1 MRRGDRVSAHSDCIG
16 PPVRRWFVAIA
27 GMVAVFL
34 SGCAEDIETRYG
46 GRAGASVNGTGVLA
60 DMFEN
65 AGHQVISR
73 SSLSPGLHETADV
86 IVWFPDD
93 FQPPNQP
100 AIRWLENWLA
110 ARAGRTVIYVGR
122 DYDAAP
128 AYWREIQPLPPLEQ
142 AAQVQE
148 KRLAAEQ
155 RFDTERSTAADGASC
170 DWFTLQ
176 KIAKPP
182 LRVTTLSGPWSAGV
196 NPAGADIDLYSQY
209 KFAADDEAL
218 LASDQETIVARRS
231 YFAPIDY
238 ASGAETS
245 QLIVVTNG
253 SFLLNFSLI
262 NHEHRKLAGHLIAE
276 IPPGQRVVF
285 LESGEG
291 GPRILDSDPQP
302 KSPNGL
308 EVFAVWPLGTVLL
321 HLAVAGVIFCF
332 ARYPIFGVPRD
343 PAKESLSDFGKHV
356 TAYAEL
362 LEATGDR
369 QYARQKLEQYRQS
382 VHKEGE
388 RLPA

>member
-1 MRRGDRVSAHSDCIG
+1 M
-16 PPVRRWFVAIA
+16 
-27 GMVAVFL
+27 FL
-34 SGCAEDIETRYG
+34 SGCGEDIDTYYG
-46 GRAGASVNGTGVLA
+46 RRMGKSVNGTGVLA

-65 AGHQVISR
+65 AGHKVTSR
-73 SSLSPGLHETADV
+73 SALSPGLHEIADV

-93 FQPPNQP
+93 FQPPNQQ
-100 AIRWLENWLA
+100 AVSWLENWLA

-142 AAQVQE
+142 APQVQA
-148 KRLAAEQ
+148 KRLVAEQ
-155 RFDTERSTAADGASC
+155 EFDSARNAAVDGASC
-170 DWFTLQ
+170 NWFTLQ

-182 LRVTTLSGPWSAGV
+182 RRVTTLTGPWSAGV
-196 NPAGADIDLYSQY
+196 NLAGADVDLYSDY
-209 KFAADDEAL
+209 KFGAADETL
-218 LASDQETIVARRS
+218 LASNLETIVARRS
-231 YFAPIDY
+231 CFAAIDY

-253 SFLLNFSLI
+253 SFLLNYSLV
-262 NHEHRKLAGHLIAE
+262 NHEHRKLAGHLLNE
-276 IPPGQRVVF
+276 IPPGQRIVF
-285 LESGEG
+285 VESGPG
-291 GPRILDSDPQP
+291 GPQILQNEPKP

-321 HLAVAGVIFCF
+321 HLAVAGIIFCF

-369 QYARQKLEQYRQS
+369 TYARKKVEQYRQA
-382 VHKEGE
+382 VHKEAE
-388 RLPA
+388 RPPT